1 MYLGGKK
8 KIVSD
13 DLFIFQNTGLDF
25 QTDAAEFEGL
35 LYTKLS

>member
-13 DLFIFQNTGLDF
+13 DLFIVQNTGLDC